1 METEES
7 LSYHHTQE
15 RTVLNAC
22 LVHLQYL
29 LMVYNFSNPTRVNLC
44 VWFICIRAS
53 ITLCVQEANLKALSH
68 PMVQLINSLAVSLVE
83 TLQLH
88 GHIYE

>member
-1 METEES
+1 M
-7 LSYHHTQE
+7 
-15 RTVLNAC
+15 
-22 LVHLQYL
+22 
-29 LMVYNFSNPTRVNLC
+29 
-44 VWFICIRAS
+44 
-53 ITLCVQEANLKALSH
+53 LCVQEANLKALSH